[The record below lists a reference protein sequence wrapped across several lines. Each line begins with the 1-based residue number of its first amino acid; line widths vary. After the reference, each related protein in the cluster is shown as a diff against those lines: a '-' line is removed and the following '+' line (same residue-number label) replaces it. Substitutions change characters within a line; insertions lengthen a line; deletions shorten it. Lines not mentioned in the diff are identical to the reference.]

1 MQHPYVSASTAL
13 ALVMAV
19 CLTCAALSGCDRSP
33 PESEE
38 VEELSFVVID
48 SLLGPELV
56 IEEANKALRPPEGFR
71 AVPDSLLTA
80 LRERGLAALQDQLAG
95 PSRSTSDVELLSAL
109 LDSAHQAGLV
119 VSVLRGIASDDEEYA
134 ESYED
139 VLRDVSGSAE
149 VCSGDYV
156 VNDVHVRNFLVSDAS
171 LIRFHLLCFSE
182 GDESLE
188 LVYFASRSS
197 YPNLVRAFESSIGTV
212 RVLKRGG

>member
-1 MQHPYVSASTAL
+1 
-13 ALVMAV
+13 MAV

-33 PESEE
+33 PESDE
-38 VEELSFVVID
+38 VEELGFVVVD

-80 LRERGLAALQDQLAG
+80 LRKRGLAALQNQLASL
-95 PSRSTSDVELLSAL
+95 SRSTSDVELRSAL
-109 LDSAHQAGLV
+109 LDSAHRAGLV
-119 VSVLRGIASDDEEYA
+119 VSVLRGIASDEEYA

-139 VLRDVSGSAE
+139 VLRDASGDAE
-149 VCSGDYV
+149 VRSGDYV
-156 VNDVHVRNFLVSDAS
+156 VNDVYVRNFLVSDAS

-197 YPNLVRAFESSIGTV
+197 YPSLVRAFESSIGTI
-212 RVLKRGG
+212 RVVERGG